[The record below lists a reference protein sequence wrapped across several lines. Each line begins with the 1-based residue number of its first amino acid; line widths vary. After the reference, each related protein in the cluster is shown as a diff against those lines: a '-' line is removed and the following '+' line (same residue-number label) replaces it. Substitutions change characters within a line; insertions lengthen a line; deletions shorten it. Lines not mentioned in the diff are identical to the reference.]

1 MNDSKN
7 LTCTTTFPIDASK
20 LTRAIRLGLT
30 SAVIATVPLMVVEDT
45 QASVSFFA
53 EVNLANLSGPDGFR
67 INGVAAGNNAGLSVS
82 GIGDINGD
90 GLDDFIV
97 GAPFANPNG
106 TFSGTSYVVFGRLDG
121 FPSTLELF
129 ELDGT
134 LGFAINGES
143 ATRAGFS
150 VASAGDINGDG
161 IDDLIIGA
169 PSGNTS
175 PGAAYVVFGRSEF
188 PAVVELAAL
197 SANDNTGFKIA
208 GNTAGDRTGS
218 SVAGLGDVNGDGLD
232 DVIIG
237 APSARPNGNG
247 SGASYVVFGRDK
259 DTPFPD
265 TLSVNDLNG
274 SNGFQINGEAAAD
287 YAGGSVAG
295 IGDINDDGVSDILIG
310 ASIPGP
316 GSTSTSGA
324 AYVVYGQANGFTIPV
339 ELSALTNQTG
349 LRLLAE
355 VPGDYLGAHVAGAG
369 DINGDGVNDFL
380 IGSPFA
386 DANGGY
392 SGVTYVVFGQANST
406 FTTPLDLDKL
416 NGEGGFRINGAA
428 GDHVGFSAAGIG
440 DINGDGIDDVLVG
453 AYQAGSAGAGYVIF
467 GRKGPVGP
475 VLETTAL
482 LGDLGFRI
490 NGIGAGDFTGYSVA
504 GAGDINGDGHS
515 DLIIGALRADINGS
529 DSGSVFVVFG
539 NTTVATPSASTL
551 DFGPVLI
558 ESSSGTQVLTMTNN
572 GQTELTF
579 GEGTLTGSQSA
590 EFSIETNDCLNQT
603 LVALEQC
610 SISVAV
616 TPGGLGPRAATLTIN
631 SNASDA
637 PTTVSVTVQG
647 QGPEIFQDR
656 FQNNP

>member
-1 MNDSKN
+1 MNDSRN
-7 LTCTTTFPIDASK
+7 LTCATTLPNEASK

-30 SAVIATVPLMVVEDT
+30 SAFVATVPLMVVEDT

-53 EVNLANLSGPDGFR
+53 EVNLANLSGADGFR
-67 INGVAAGNNAGLSVS
+67 INGVAAGNSAGRSVS
-82 GIGDINGD
+82 GVGDINGD
-90 GLDDFIV
+90 GLDDIIV
-97 GAPFANPNG
+97 G
-106 TFSGTSYVVFGRLDG
+106 TRSGIIYVVFGRLDG
-121 FPSTLELF
+121 FSPALELS

-134 LGFAINGES
+134 SGFVINGES
-143 ATRAGFS
+143 VSSRAGTS

-169 PSGNTS
+169 PYTFGSTS

-188 PAVVELAAL
+188 SGAVDLSAL
-197 SANDNTGFKIA
+197 SANDNTGFKIV
-208 GNTAGDRTGS
+208 GNTAGDQAGS
-218 SVAGLGDVNGDGLD
+218 SVAGLGDVNGDGID

-237 APSARPNGNG
+237 APYAGPNGNS

-259 DTPFPD
+259 DTPFPT

-274 SNGFQINGEAAAD
+274 SNGFQINGEVASD
-287 YAGGSVAG
+287 SAGSSVAG
-295 IGDINDDGVSDILIG
+295 PGDINGDGVSDILIG
-310 ASIPGP
+310 ASIPSP

-324 AYVVYGQANGFTIPV
+324 AYVVYGQANGFTTPV

-380 IGSPFA
+380 IGSPFD
-386 DANGGY
+386 DANGAY

-406 FTTPLDLDKL
+406 LTTPLDLDNL
-416 NGEGGFRINGAA
+416 SGADGFRINGAA
-428 GDHVGFSAAGIG
+428 GDHVGYSGDGIG
-440 DINGDGIDDVLVG
+440 DINGDGIADVLVG

-467 GRKGPVGP
+467 GRTGAVGP

-490 NGIGAGDFTGYSVA
+490 NGTGAGDFTGYSAA
-504 GAGDINGDGHS
+504 GAGDINGDGYS

-529 DSGSVFVVFG
+529 DSGSAFVVFG
-539 NTTVATPSASTL
+539 NTTVATPSESTVDFSGVLFETAS
-551 DFGPVLI
+551 DV
-558 ESSSGTQVLTMTNN
+558 QVLTITND

-579 GEGTLTGSQSA
+579 GEITLSGNQSA
-590 EFSIETNDCLNQT
+590 EFSIETNGCLNQT
-603 LVALEQC
+603 LLALEQC

-616 TPGGLGPRAATLTIN
+616 TPGDLGLRVATLTIN
-631 SNASDA
+631 SNASDSPA
-637 PTTVSVTVQG
+637 TVSLTAQG
-647 QGPEIFQDR
+647 LGSEVFKDR
-656 FQNNP
+656 FQINP